1 MNINQISQLTE
12 EQLDE
17 VRMSPSSLKQFAT
30 SKEAQGIKAGFEAE
44 VIFKGIGGQGED
56 PEPEA
61 DYDMDTRARSID
73 DVIEFFQG
81 GDFGIHRI
89 RADRLRDEM
98 YESYHSWAYERAYED
113 FDDNAEEK
121 IKEYIEENDEFDYDE
136 AIREALSFMDIAD
149 EDIDD
154 AMAAGYQS
162 RRFTS
167 VDQIRDLARENSLFK
182 MYQEAKEQADEAL
195 ENFVQDE
202 INDKGRIYDATREQF
217 IEENLDEYSEDEW
230 FEHTGDNFMS
240 DVANEYNLDWPYITY
255 AESYSSGNEYNED
268 EAMNLASDFQA
279 TFRDEF
285 PEMRVQTGEYHSR
298 RPKGEWENTWYFESD
313 GSLEAED
320 GDMPCEIVSP
330 PMPLE
335 TTLAFLPQFWEWVG
349 SQAGYTNDSTGF
361 HMSVSLPNKGTKEYY
376 NPPLA
381 GRSIKSK
388 TYDIDLV
395 KLIMFLGDKHLLEQF
410 DRISNRYCEQAMP
423 KLQNVLDNNPDK
435 VQRAM
440 DLMKSNLIELAGN
453 TLKQG
458 DFGKYTSINP
468 KNNYVEFRIAGGDDY
483 EKDIAKLQTTLMRYA
498 YAMHIAGDN
507 NLYREEYAKKLM
519 KALSPS
525 SFTHHNEP
533 GKRQQRLDKDTGIME
548 TFVLYSLGMIPK
560 DEVKS
565 RLRQVQVGRDVER
578 SGDNSKLYW
587 WKVQARGYHTAV
599 ELVASSKQ
607 EAIEKGKQELNMT
620 HYDNDRFI
628 ANPIRHYTAQ
638 DEKNEQDRQKAIA
651 ARAELDR
658 EHDVTPNES
667 SDKWNIVTANGDVVH
682 TFERSSGTPIS
693 REDASRLARQW
704 IQDSQEYLQDR
715 QIYGTLSITPAQS
728 SSARPDARREWT
740 GKWQVLDA
748 GTGELLYTF
757 GGIGNSQSD
766 ANRIARNWLVSQ
778 GFPVREIEVYPE
790 MAPVNG

>member
-1 MNINQISQLTE
+1 MNINHLSQLTE

-17 VRMSPSSLKQFAT
+17 VRMSPTSLKQFAN

-44 VIFKGIGGQGED
+44 VIFRGIGGQGEES
-56 PEPEA
+56 EPEA
-61 DYDMDTRARSID
+61 DYDMDTRSRSID

-81 GDFGIHRI
+81 GDYGIHRI
-89 RADRLRDEM
+89 RADRLRAELF
-98 YESYHSWAYERAYED
+98 EAYHDWAYEKAYED

-121 IKEYIEENDEFDYDE
+121 VKEYIEENDEFDYDE

-167 VDQIRDLARENSLFK
+167 VDQIRDLERENSLFK

-202 INDKGRIYDATREQF
+202 INDKGRIYDSAREQF

-230 FEHTGDNFMS
+230 FEHTGNEYMS
-240 DVANEYNLDWPYITY
+240 DIANEYNIDWPYITY

-285 PEMRVQTGEYHSR
+285 PEMKVKTGEYHSG

-361 HMSVSLPNKGTKEYY
+361 HMSVSLPNKSSKEYY
-376 NPPLA
+376 NPPLG
-381 GRSIKSK
+381 GRSSTKSK

-395 KLIMFLGDKHLLEQF
+395 KLIMFLGDRHLLDQF
-410 DRISNRYCEQAMP
+410 DRLGNRYCEQAMP
-423 KLQNVLDNNPDK
+423 KLKNIIENDPTK
-435 VQRAM
+435 VQKAM
-440 DLMKSNLIELAGN
+440 DLMKNNLIELAGT

-498 YAMHIAGDN
+498 YALHIAGDN
-507 NLYREEYAKKLM
+507 TLYRDEYAKKLM

-525 SFTHHNEP
+525 AFTHHNEP
-533 GKRQQRLDKDTGIME
+533 GKRQERIDKDPGIME
-548 TFVLYSLGMIPK
+548 TFILYSLGMIQK
-560 DEVKS
+560 DEVKD

-578 SGDNSKLYW
+578 SGDSGKLYW

-607 EAIEKGKQELNMT
+607 EAIEKGKKELDMM
-620 HYDNDRFI
+620 YSDDSKFI
-628 ANPIRHYTAQ
+628 ANPIRHYTAA
-638 DEKNEQDRQKAIA
+638 DEKAEQDRQKAIA
-651 ARAELDR
+651 ARAELDK
-658 EHDVTPNES
+658 EHDVTPE
-667 SDKWNIVTANGDVVH
+667 
-682 TFERSSGTPIS
+682 
-693 REDASRLARQW
+693 Q
-704 IQDSQEYLQDR
+704 
-715 QIYGTLSITPAQS
+715 PAQPS
-728 SSARPDARREWT
+728 GPREWT
-740 GKWQVLDA
+740 GNWNVFDA
-748 GTGELLYTF
+748 ATGETLYTF
-757 GGIGNSQSD
+757 GGVGNNQGD
-766 ANRIARNWLVSQ
+766 ANRVARTWLVSQ
-778 GFPVREIEVYPE
+778 GTPVREIEVYPE
-790 MAPVNG
+790 MAEVVAPSQFR

>member
-1 MNINQISQLTE
+1 MNINHLSQLTE

-17 VRMSPSSLKQFAT
+17 VRMSPTSLKQFAN
-30 SKEAQGIKAGFEAE
+30 SKEAEGIKAGFEAE
-44 VIFKGIGGQGED
+44 VIFRGRGGSGES
-56 PEPEA
+56 EAEA

-73 DVIEFFQG
+73 DVIEFFRG
-81 GDFGIHRI
+81 GDYGISRGQ
-89 RADRLRDEM
+89 ADRLRDQM
-98 YESYHSWAYERAYED
+98 YESYHSWAYEKAFED

-136 AIREALSFMDIAD
+136 AVREALEEMGLEDD
-149 EDIDD
+149 DIDD
-154 AMAAGYQS
+154 AMAAGQEA
-162 RRFTS
+162 RKFTS
-167 VDQIRDLARENSLFK
+167 VDQKKELARENSLYEK
-182 MYQEAKEQADEAL
+182 YLEAQRVAESALQEFVDDEL
-195 ENFVQDE
+195 N
-202 INDKGRIYDATREQF
+202 NRGRIYDSTREQF
-217 IEENLDEYSEDEW
+217 VEENLDEYTEDEW
-230 FEHTGDNFMS
+230 FENTGDNYMS

-255 AESYSSGNEYNED
+255 DEYGGGGNEYNED
-268 EAMNLASDFQA
+268 EAESLASDFKA
-279 TFRDEF
+279 TFRDQF
-285 PEMRVQTGEYHSR
+285 PEMRVKTGGYHSQ
-298 RPKGEWENTWYFESD
+298 RPQGEWENTWYFEDD

-335 TTLAFLPQFWEWVG
+335 TTLAFLPEFWAWVKNEN
-349 SQAGYTNDSTGF
+349 GYTNTSTGF
-361 HMSVSLPNKGTKEYY
+361 HMSVSLPNKGSKEYY

-381 GRSIKSK
+381 GRSSKSK

-410 DRISNRYCEQAMP
+410 DRIGNTYCAQALP
-423 KLQNVLDNNPDK
+423 KLQNIIENDPSK
-435 VQRAM
+435 AQKAM
-440 DLMKSNLIELAGN
+440 DLMKNNLIELAGT

-468 KNNYVEFRIAGGDDY
+468 KTNYVEFRIAGGDDY
-483 EKDIAKLQTTLMRYA
+483 EEDIQKLQTTLMRYA

-507 NLYREEYAKKLM
+507 NLYRDEYAKKLV

-525 SFTHHNEP
+525 TFTSHNEP
-533 GKRQQRLDKDTGIME
+533 GKRQQRLDKADNLTE

-560 DEVKS
+560 DEVKA
-565 RLRQVQVGRDVER
+565 RLRQAQVGREVER

-587 WKVQARGYHTAV
+587 WRVQARGYHTSV
-599 ELVASSKQ
+599 ELVAANKQ
-607 EAIEKGKQELNMT
+607 EAIEKGKRELGMT
-620 HYDNDRFI
+620 AMGDQQMI
-628 ANPIRHYTAQ
+628 ANPIRHYTAA
-638 DEKNEQDRQKAIA
+638 DEKAEQDRQKAIA

-682 TFERSSGTPIS
+682 TFERSNGTPIN
-693 REDASRLARQW
+693 REDASRLAAQW

-728 SSARPDARREWT
+728 SSARPAARREWT
-740 GKWQVLDA
+740 GNWNVFDA
-748 GTGELLYTF
+748 ATGEILYTF
-757 GGIGNSQSD
+757 GGVGNNQGD
-766 ANRIARNWLVSQ
+766 ANRVARNWLVSQ
-778 GFPVREIEVYPE
+778 GTPVREIEVYPE